1 MSRQSVAE
9 SSDSESTPLSKL
21 LTSTKN
27 DINVAA
33 GSSKRSSRT
42 SRQLENFALLPSDS
56 DEDSDVPLAKRQR
69 KKIASTNKNSE
80 SDIDSEED
88 DNDESFAE
96 EQVKV
101 HS

>member
-1 MSRQSVAE
+1 MLAFS
-9 SSDSESTPLSKL
+9 LSFHL
-21 LTSTKN
+21 LQLQKHILAVITELKQFVETR
-27 DINVAA
+27 V
-33 GSSKRSSRT
+33 
-42 SRQLENFALLPSDS
+42 QLENFALLPSDS